1 MIQAMQDMQATH
13 YSNIEKLL
21 AGVIWA
27 QGLNRVGVAIEARGL
42 ATLAIV
48 VGLEYIL
55 EVLLVINKSIGILIL
70 ILHFHVDLKL
80 VPLLVFI
87 GGRLTLGLV
96 YLL

>member
-1 MIQAMQDMQATH
+1 MMQATH

-48 VGLEYIL
+48 VGLKYIL
-55 EVLLVINKSIGILIL
+55 EVLLVINKSICILIFIIL